1 MVQLEMNDEEARVL
15 RSVVDN
21 YTAHLEVEI
30 HRTERRDFREALE
43 RREKVLHD
51 LIRRLSKSV

>member
-1 MVQLEMNDEEARVL
+1 MQLELNDEEAKVL
-15 RSVVDN
+15 HSVIDN

-43 RREKVLHD
+43 RREKVLHT
-51 LIRRLSKSV
+51 LIERLGKSA

>member
-15 RSVVDN
+15 RSVIDN

-30 HRTERRDFREALE
+30 HRTERRDFSEALE
-43 RREKVLHD
+43 RREKVLND
-51 LIRRLSKSV
+51 LIQRLSKSV

>member
-1 MVQLEMNDEEARVL
+1 MVQLEMDDEETRVL
-15 RSVVDN
+15 RSVIDN

>member
-1 MVQLEMNDEEARVL
+1 MAQLDLNDEEAKVL
-15 RSVVDN
+15 RSVIDN

-51 LIRRLSKSV
+51 LVQRLGKIA

>member
-1 MVQLEMNDEEARVL
+1 MAQLDLNQEEAKVL
-15 RSVVDN
+15 SSVIQN

-51 LIRRLSKSV
+51 LVQRLDKIA